1 MHDSASRVQDSD
13 KGRFQV
19 HGTDST
25 RFKVHSSAGGV
36 HGRDRRMLLLE
47 VQDNNKSNFD
57 VQCSK
62 AGRQCQD
69 EVRGVWQ
76 CQN

>member
-1 MHDSASRVQDSD
+1 MTVPVGVQDSD
-13 KGRFQV
+13 KRRFQLQ
-19 HGTDST
+19 GTDNT

-36 HGRDRRMLLLE
+36 YGRDKRMLE

-62 AGRQCQD
+62 AARQCHD